1 MELLNKYK
9 NVINSLMQKN
19 INDKE
24 ETIKKLLVGD
34 LNTGKIEQDEY
45 NELLNYINSFAL
57 KTERE
62 IQKQNPEN
70 ELSKNKKDN
79 SNINSELKR
88 EDILKFRDSLTI
100 KFTPI
105 YKGKWGKMAPS
116 IRRENRSVDSE
127 WEK

>member
-24 ETIKKLLVGD
+24 KTIKKLLVGD
-34 LNTGKIEQDEY
+34 LNTGKIKQDEY

-57 KTERE
+57 KKERE
-62 IQKQNPEN
+62 IQQQNPEN
-70 ELSKNKKDN
+70 ELSKNEKDN

-88 EDILKFRDSLTI
+88 EEILKFRDSLTI

-105 YKGKWGKMAPS
+105 YKGEWGRMAPS